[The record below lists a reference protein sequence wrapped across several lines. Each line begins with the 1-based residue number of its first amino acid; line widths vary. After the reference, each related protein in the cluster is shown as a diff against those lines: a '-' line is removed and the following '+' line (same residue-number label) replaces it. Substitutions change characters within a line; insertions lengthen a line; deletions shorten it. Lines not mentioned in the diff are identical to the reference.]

1 MAVVRVPRSSGR
13 ITHIER
19 DGSDAIVLRCDKN
32 LITRAAL
39 DVDFLY
45 SVPVVSD
52 DAGSSKPRRIRRST
66 GTP

>member
-1 MAVVRVPRSSGR
+1 VVRVPRSSGR

-19 DGSDAIVLRCDKN
+19 DGSGAIVLRCDKN

-45 SVPVVSD
+45 SVPVVPV

-66 GTP
+66 